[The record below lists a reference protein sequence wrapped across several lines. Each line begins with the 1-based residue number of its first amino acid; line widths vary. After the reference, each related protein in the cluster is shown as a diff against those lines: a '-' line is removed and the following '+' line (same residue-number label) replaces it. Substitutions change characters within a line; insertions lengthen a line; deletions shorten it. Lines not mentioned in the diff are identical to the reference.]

1 VNRLPLHAHLRGWP
15 LRLSALLSVLLLATT
30 VWLVGPGPAQ
40 ATQDHPVADWL
51 QGQAKPLETTDPAAP
66 LADLRPLRRMVG
78 DAVIVGLGESTHGS
92 HEQFTLKHRIV
103 RLLVEQLG
111 FRSFAMEEDWATG
124 IELNRYVL
132 TGQGDPTELV
142 KAMGAPWSTRE
153 IQAVLEWLR
162 DWNTRHPDK
171 VQFVGTDVFDTRP
184 SVYDAVSRYVQ
195 QAAPQRL
202 AELEQHFQVIRPTR
216 SDWVAFF
223 LTQVPDQQPY
233 VDHARQAYQL
243 VQAIPHPP
251 GDRAHQLALQH
262 ARQIVAFYEY
272 YTLGDPDYR
281 DREIAH
287 NLAWW
292 RRYTADK
299 VMYWAA
305 NVHTANAPRLTATL
319 PPDVL
324 EFKAA
329 GAYLRERYGS
339 RYRSIGMTF
348 DHGAVNSGWGAPP
361 FTISPFQVPPPPPG
375 FAERPLGHVDLP
387 QYLLDLRT
395 PAPPAVRSWL
405 HAPAKIRV
413 TGATY
418 DPSDHAAHYMTGGSL
433 AEWFDLIVHRQVV
446 TPSRLTL

>member
-1 VNRLPLHAHLRGWP
+1 
-15 LRLSALLSVLLLATT
+15 
-30 VWLVGPGPAQ
+30 
-40 ATQDHPVADWL
+40 
-51 QGQAKPLETTDPAAP
+51 
-66 LADLRPLRRMVG
+66 
-78 DAVIVGLGESTHGS
+78 VIVGLGESTHGS

-103 RLLVEQLG
+103 RLLVEQMG

-132 TGQGDPTELV
+132 TGQGDPAELV
-142 KAMGAPWSTRE
+142 KGMGAPWSTRE
-153 IQAVLEWLR
+153 IQAVLAWLR
-162 DWNTRHPDK
+162 AWNTRHPDK

-184 SVYDAVSRYVQ
+184 PVYNAVAGYVQ

-202 AELEQHFQVIRPTR
+202 AELEGHFQVIRPIGP
-216 SDWVAFF
+216 DWIAFF
-223 LTQVPDQQPY
+223 LTQVPDQQRY
-233 VDHARQAYQL
+233 VEHAQQSYQL
-243 VQAIPHPP
+243 VASIPHAA

-287 NLAWW
+287 NLGWW
-292 RRYTADK
+292 RGHTGDK
-299 VMYWAA
+299 VVYWAA

-361 FTISPFQVPPPPPG
+361 FTISPFQVPPPPDG
-375 FAERPLGHVDLP
+375 FTERPLGNVALP

-418 DPSDHAAHYMTGGSL
+418 DPTNHAAHYMTGGSL
-433 AEWFDLIVHRQVV
+433 AEWFDLIVHRQAV

>member
-1 VNRLPLHAHLRGWP
+1 MPTRPILRGWP
-15 LRLSALLSVLLLATT
+15 LRLSALLSVLLLAGT
-30 VWLVGPGPAQ
+30 VWLASPGPAQ
-40 ATQDHPVADWL
+40 ATQNHPLAGWL
-51 QGQAKPLETTDPAAP
+51 GGQAKPLDTTDPAAP
-66 LADLRPLRRMVG
+66 LTDLRPLRRMVG
-78 DAVIVGLGESTHGS
+78 DAVVVGLGESTHGS

-111 FRSFAMEEDWATG
+111 FRSLAMEEDWATG
-124 IELNRYVL
+124 IELNRYLL
-132 TGQGDPTELV
+132 TGHGDPAELV
-142 KAMGAPWSTRE
+142 KGMGMPWSTRE
-153 IQAVLEWLR
+153 VQAVLEWLR
-162 DWNTRHPDK
+162 AWNTRHPDK

-184 SVYDAVSRYVQ
+184 SVYDEVSHYVQ
-195 QAAPQRL
+195 QAAPRRL
-202 AELEQHFQVIRPTR
+202 AELEGHFQVIRPTR
-216 SDWVAFF
+216 PDWVAFF
-223 LTQVPDQQPY
+223 LTQVPDQEPY
-233 VDHARQAYQL
+233 LEHARQAYQL
-243 VQAIPHPP
+243 VAAIPHAA

-272 YTLGDPDYR
+272 YTLGDPNYR

-287 NLAWW
+287 NLDWW
-292 RRYTADK
+292 HRYTGDK
-299 VMYWAA
+299 VVYWAA

-339 RYRSIGMTF
+339 RYLSIGMTF

-361 FTISPFQVPPPPPG
+361 FTPMPFLVPPPPDG
-375 FAERPLGHVDLP
+375 FTERPLGDVDLP

-418 DPSDHAAHYMTGGSL
+418 DPSNHAAHHMTGGSL
-433 AEWFDLIVHRQVV
+433 AQWFDLIVHRQAV
-446 TPSRLTL
+446 TPSQLVL